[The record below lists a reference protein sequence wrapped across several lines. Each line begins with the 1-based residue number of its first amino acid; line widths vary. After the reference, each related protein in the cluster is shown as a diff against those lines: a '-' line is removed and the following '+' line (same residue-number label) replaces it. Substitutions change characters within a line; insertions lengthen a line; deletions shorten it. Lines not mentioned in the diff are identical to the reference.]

1 MLNASKPVYNR
12 FFHFIYTN
20 TVKIPSKKIEVL
32 FKLENFIKKNNPE

>member
-1 MLNASKPVYNR
+1 MLQNLFITG
-12 FFHFIYTN
+12 FFILFYTN